1 MDFKKW
7 NSIENHYQEKII
19 HKWTEY
25 FPELNNM
32 FFEVTEK
39 IHGANFSILVDT
51 NGTVKFA
58 SRNGI
63 IEDGDKFYGYKA
75 VFEKENYV
83 KLINE
88 LKRISVSW
96 NVDLQLYG
104 ELYGGKIQKG
114 VFYGNE
120 KHFRWYALRIKEDII
135 RPSIAE
141 EMLKNILDF
150 KVPVICKVSSNT
162 DGVLEMIKIVNHE
175 FQSKL
180 TPPEYTDENF
190 CEGVVIV
197 PYDNIIKNQ
206 ESYFLIK
213 KKGDKFKDK
222 NSKPKVHKVIA
233 LDEPVQALLDEAL
246 LYINENRT
254 NDLQSK
260 IGVFEDI
267 KDISKF
273 AKEYFNDLFI
283 DFEKDNFIEWN
294 NLDKLSQGAI
304 KKKIGL
310 KIYQELKMSLIK

>member
-19 HKWTEY
+19 YKWAEH

-39 IHGANFSILVDT
+39 IHGANFSILVNTD
-51 NGTVKFA
+51 GEVRFA
-58 SRNGI
+58 SRNGV
-63 IEDGDKFYGYKA
+63 IEDEDKFYGYKA
-75 VFEKENYV
+75 VFAREEYIS
-83 KLINE
+83 LLNE

-96 NVDLQLYG
+96 NEDLQLFG

-120 KHFRWYALRIKEDII
+120 KHFRWYSLRIREDIV
-135 RPSIAE
+135 RPSIAK
-141 EMLKNILDF
+141 EMLKEVLDF
-150 KVPVICKVSSNT
+150 KVPVICKISSNT

-180 TPPEYTDENF
+180 TPLEYTDENI

-197 PYDNIIKNQ
+197 PYEDIIKNQ

-222 NSKPKVHKVIA
+222 NSKPKVHKVVV
-233 LDEPVQALLDEAL
+233 LDEPVQALLDEAF

-260 IGVFEDI
+260 IGAFEEM
-267 KDISKF
+267 KDLSRF

-283 DFEKDNFIEWN
+283 DFEKDNYTEWQ
-294 NLDKLSQGAI
+294 NLDKLSQGII
-304 KKKIGL
+304 KKNVGTR
-310 KIYQELKMSLIK
+310 IYQELKSSLIR